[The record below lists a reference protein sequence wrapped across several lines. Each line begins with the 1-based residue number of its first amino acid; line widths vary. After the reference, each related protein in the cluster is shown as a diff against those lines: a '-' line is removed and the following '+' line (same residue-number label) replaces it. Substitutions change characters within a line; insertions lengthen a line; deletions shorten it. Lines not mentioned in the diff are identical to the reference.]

1 MANPYPKKYETSWKL
16 RDGRTIMLRPIKP
29 EDAPMWVEM
38 FQKFSE
44 ESKRYRFF
52 QNIKDTP
59 PDVIA
64 RYCNINYDKEM
75 AIVAELTEEK
85 RRKILGVARLV
96 VEPDAKTGEIAFI
109 VADPWQG
116 LGLGWKMVKYMI
128 EICKDKEL
136 ETIYALILRDN
147 NRAIKLVK
155 EMGFSIESFD
165 QETVRAILNLRE
177 EPKRRQKQVELAR
190 Q

>member
-1 MANPYPKKYETSWKL
+1 LVNAYPKKYETSWKL
-16 RDGRTIMLRPIKP
+16 RDGRTITLRPIKP
-29 EDAPMWVEM
+29 EDAPLWVEM

-59 PDVIA
+59 PEVIA

-75 AIVAELTEEK
+75 AIVAELTEENQ
-85 RRKILGVARLV
+85 RRILGVVRLV

-116 LGLGWKMVKYMI
+116 LGLGWKMVEYMI

-136 ETIYALILRDN
+136 EAIYALILRHND
-147 NRAIKLVK
+147 RSIKLVK

-165 QETVRAILNLRE
+165 QETVKATLSLRDQ
-177 EPKRRQKQVELAR
+177 PKHRQKQIEPA